1 MTKEEMHAKMH
12 EQLSPVIKSN
22 KSAIFRKKC
31 KAVCLSAIFLLT
43 ALAAFPSQARA
54 FSGGDG
60 TAGSPYVVASAE
72 DLRGAGLY
80 FVQSGDIDLGG
91 EAWNSI
97 GKLEGTYDG
106 GGYRITGLSAPL
118 FSSVGKGGTVK
129 NVTVEDADINSAS
142 TTGII
147 AAENEGVIE
156 NCSTGGKISA
166 DIGNCYVG
174 GIVGDNDESGRVL
187 SCSCSAV
194 ITVTA
199 NAEQP
204 SVGGI
209 AGHNYS
215 GGTVA
220 YCSSSAE
227 ITAEC
232 SEDYLFAGGVVGNN
246 NGGVSDC
253 SNSGGITAAGGK
265 NYVYAGGIAGYCDG
279 SGSVTNCS
287 NSGGVTAGGYSQ
299 GRAGG
304 IVGTNYGT
312 IRYSVNSGAV
322 KASGEILYAGG
333 IVGKNGNDN
342 NSKGKVSYC
351 SSSGTV
357 TSGGE
362 MIENNVGGVSGG
374 NGGDITCCGWLE
386 GDGAP
391 ENGVGYNDGGTVS
404 GTDKF
409 TSGDMDKIPA
419 TLTADIVDASI
430 AEGGTTEI
438 TFSLKNLNGA
448 ELDFSAYAETEEP
461 EVAGDAAAAE
471 ISGNMITVTG
481 LSAGTAGI
489 TAKAKITKAYDF
501 STNQAI
507 DLDTP
512 IEYSRAFTVTVVSSF
527 VNVTSVTLDSSELSL
542 TTAQTA
548 LLTAAVLPE
557 NASDKEITWASS
569 NANVAIV
576 ENGSIRP
583 VSIGETTITAAAG
596 ECTASCKVSVTEEFV
611 KTVAVSHDI
620 TEDTLYAGEEYT
632 ITAEVAPDD
641 ATYKGVEWSVND
653 PYEAVSVVASDDKTL
668 TLKAEAEGE
677 IVVTALSVGHTDTSD
692 NKACDTAR
700 LYVRYPNVTAVELDK
715 KTLEIDLN
723 TAETSWTLRASV
735 APQNAGYDAVA
746 WAVSP
751 DIAEI
756 TGEGKWTEVTITPT
770 KGGSATI
777 TASAGD
783 CSDSCTLTVIP
794 RYVTA
799 IKQNGETEL
808 SLTAGEAATLSVTL
822 IPEDATDTGVTW
834 TSSDESIASVDGNG
848 TVTAH
853 NAGIVTINAAANG
866 SKEPCAVQ
874 WTLTI
879 TQPVVPVESVSV
891 TPETLTLKEGGTAR
905 LSAEILPKNATN
917 QSVTWSSD
925 NTGVASVD
933 GGGKVTAAAP
943 GSAVITA
950 TTNDGGYTAECSVT
964 VTEAPSPDD
973 PTPDDPTPDD
983 PSPDDPTPPSHSGG
997 GCSAGWGALALLA
1010 LVPFAFKRRG

>member
-1 MTKEEMHAKMH
+1 MNRRPLTKTGLHTGAR
-12 EQLSPVIKSN
+12 PT
-22 KSAIFRKKC
+22 RKYRT
-31 KAVCLSAIFLLT
+31 VCLSLLS
-43 ALAAFPSQARA
+43 LLVVSVFAAFPLRA
-54 FSGGDG
+54 AAFGGGDG

-72 DLRGAGLY
+72 DLRGVGGAGLY

-91 EAWNSI
+91 EAWNPI

-106 GGYRITGLSAPL
+106 GGYKITGLTAPL

-129 NVTVEDADINSAS
+129 NVTVEDADIKSSS

-147 AAENEGVIE
+147 AAENEGVIK
-156 NCSTGGKISA
+156 NCSAGGEISA

-187 SCSCSAV
+187 SCSCSAF

-199 NAEQP
+199 DAEQP

-227 ITAEC
+227 ITAKS

-253 SNSGGITAAGGK
+253 SNSGSITATGGK

-287 NSGGVTAGGYSQ
+287 NSGGVTAGGDSQ

-304 IVGTNYGT
+304 VVGTNYGT
-312 IRYSVNSGAV
+312 IKYSVNSGAV

-333 IVGKNGNDN
+333 IVGKNDNDN

-357 TSGGE
+357 TSDGG
-362 MIENNVGGVSGG
+362 MIDNIGGVAGG

-391 ENGVGYNDGGTVS
+391 ENGVEDNDGGNVI
-404 GTDKF
+404 GTGKF

-419 TLTADIVDASI
+419 ALTANI
-430 AEGGTTEI
+430 ANDTVAEKETTEI
-438 TFSLKNLNGA
+438 TFSLKALDGVTELNF
-448 ELDFSAYAETEEP
+448 EYYAEAEEP

-471 ISGNMITVTG
+471 TSGNKITVTG

-507 DLDTP
+507 DLDAP
-512 IEYSRAFTVTVVSSF
+512 IEYSRAFSVTVVSSF

-548 LLTAAVLPE
+548 LLTATVLPE

-583 VSIGETTITAAAG
+583 VFIGETTITAAAG

-611 KTVAVSHDI
+611 ETVAVSHDI

-653 PYEAVSVVASDDKTL
+653 PCKAVSVVASDDKTL

-692 NKACDTAR
+692 NKACDMAR

-715 KTLEIDLN
+715 KALEIDLN
-723 TAETSWTLRASV
+723 TAETSGTLRASV
-735 APQNAGYDAVA
+735 APTNAGYDAVA
-746 WAVSP
+746 WTVSP

-756 TGEGKWTEVTITPT
+756 TGEGKWTEVTITPA

-808 SLTAGEAATLSVTL
+808 SLTAGEAAALSVTL

-848 TVTAH
+848 RVTAH
-853 NAGIVTINAAANG
+853 GAGTAVITAAANG

-879 TQPVVPVESVSV
+879 TPPAVPVESLSV
-891 TPETLTLKEGGTAR
+891 TPETLTLEAGGTAL

-917 QSVTWSSD
+917 QGVTWSSD
-925 NTGVASVD
+925 NTGVAAVD

-950 TTNDGGYTAECSVT
+950 TTNDGGYTAECRVT
-964 VTEAPSPDD
+964 VTEA
-973 PTPDDPTPDD
+973 T
-983 PSPDDPTPPSHSGG
+983 SPDDPTPPSHSGG

-1010 LVPFAFKRRG
+1010 LVPFALRRRG